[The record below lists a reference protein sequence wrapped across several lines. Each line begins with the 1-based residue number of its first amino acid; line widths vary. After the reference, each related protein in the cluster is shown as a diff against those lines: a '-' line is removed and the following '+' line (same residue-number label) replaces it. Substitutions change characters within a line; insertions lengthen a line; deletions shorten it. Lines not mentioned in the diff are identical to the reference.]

1 MPDRIFVEQTSV
13 SDLRKMAQNVDSD
26 SDLRHCGMRCLCWLS
41 HRKKKPFCSES
52 QMVDRIALLN
62 SGSCS

>member
-41 HRKKKPFCSES
+41 HRKKKKKKGNLKSCEI
-52 QMVDRIALLN
+52 QRATKDRK
-62 SGSCS
+62 

>member
-26 SDLRHCGMRCLCWLS
+26 SDLRHCGRRCLCWIS
-41 HRKKKPFCSES
+41 HRKKKKKGNLKSCDI
-52 QMVDRIALLN
+52 QRATKDRK
-62 SGSCS
+62 

>member
-41 HRKKKPFCSES
+41 HRKKKKKRKPKE
-52 QMVDRIALLN
+52 L
-62 SGSCS
+62 